1 MSLKSPLRVLAVAV
15 GLLTAS
21 AAGLLWWQ
29 ADRAQDQL
37 RAQILAQA
45 EQRSVQLADAMAG
58 QVAGFFAN
66 ADQSLQRLRSVWI
79 EDRARLDEI
88 VRAVLGSFP
97 EGSASLFSV
106 TGADGYLVYD
116 SRGGNDRM
124 YVGDRDHFKVMRSEE
139 DRLVI
144 GKPVL
149 SRISG
154 QWAFVVGRPIL
165 RDGRFEGTVQL
176 LVSSDYMAAKLAG
189 LELSTRDVVALA
201 YADDGTFMA
210 RSRDNRK
217 AMGTGVPKDRPFLRP
232 DAPDSGI
239 FRVAGLLDGTERT
252 YGWHLAR
259 EYGLV
264 VAIGL
269 DDEAVFAPLASGLSL
284 TRGTSAALAVLVM
297 VGGVV
302 VMLLLLRLAG
312 KQQQLAA
319 NEERFRTLAEL
330 SSDWYWEQDAEY
342 RFIQLDDPGIA
353 PRRRAQAFVGMRRWE
368 LEGVNLTPG
377 QWAEHRAVIERHE
390 VFHNFEYQRAGTD
403 GKLRWAS
410 ISGAPVFDGAG
421 RFAGY
426 RGVGRDITDWKQAQ
440 QQLADSEATLRLVV
454 DNAPMMIAFY
464 DAALNCRFSNRAY
477 AGFRGLSADAVIG
490 KPMQEIISGES
501 WREFRARLPL
511 LQSGETTRY
520 RTRRAA
526 ADGRQVF
533 LDVTLVPYVPAGGV
547 MQGAFVLLQDITEQ
561 AQAEEQL
568 RNSEA
573 RFRSLTDLS
582 SDWYWEQD
590 EQFRFRELGDAG
602 LRVDLHAR
610 NPVGKARWEL
620 DNTNLSPAQWAE
632 HRALLE
638 RHESFRDFEFMRVAA
653 DGTQRWVCISGGPI
667 FNERGDFTGYRGV
680 GKDITA
686 ARQADAARRTS
697 EERLRATLDNT
708 PGVAVQWFDREG
720 RVLYWNPASERL
732 YGIAAA
738 HAVGRTMLELLH
750 TPEQY
755 RGFVEMIAG
764 IEASGTPVGPEE
776 IEIRSI
782 NGVEATVLYTMFK
795 LPGAPEN
802 PVFVC
807 MDVDV
812 SERKRAEQALRGS
825 EARFRSVFE
834 QAAVGMTLRALDGH
848 WIAINEVFGKM
859 LGYTLDDLEAG
870 VRINHP
876 EDHDAAAERLRALS
890 QGELESYQHEKRYVA
905 KDGRVIWVDFWASVV
920 HDEERRPVMRLAV
933 AQDITARKCAEE
945 ELRVLNAELERRVT
959 ERTAELAAAN
969 RELETFAYSVSHDLK
984 APLRG
989 IDGYSRL
996 LLEDHAA
1003 ALGEEGQRFLHNV
1016 RQGARNMNELI
1027 EDLLAYSRIE
1037 RGGRAAELLELKP
1050 LVQALV
1056 AELAADPAAGHCRVD
1071 SSVPVLR
1078 ATADR
1083 EGLTLAVRNL
1093 LDNAVKFTVRTPQ
1106 ARIEAGGRDGDG
1118 SCILWVRDNGPGFD
1132 MKYHDRIFGIFER
1145 LHRTEDYPGTGVGL
1159 AIVQKA
1165 MARMGGRVWAESAPG
1180 QGATFY
1186 LEIPK

>member
-1 MSLKSPLRVLAVAV
+1 MSLQSPLRVLAIAV
-15 GLLTAS
+15 GLLTAF

-29 ADRAQDQL
+29 VDRAQHQL
-37 RAQILAQA
+37 RTQILAQA
-45 EQRSVQLADAMAG
+45 EQRSLQLADAMGG
-58 QVAGFFAN
+58 QVAGLFSN
-66 ADQSLQRLRSVWI
+66 ADQSLQHLRRVWV
-79 EDRARLDEI
+79 EDRGRFDAA
-88 VRAVLGSFP
+88 VRAALGSFP
-97 EGSASLFSV
+97 EGSVSHFSV
-106 TGADGYLVYD
+106 IGADGYLAYS
-116 SRGGNDRM
+116 SRGGDSRM
-124 YVGDRDHFKVMRSEE
+124 YAGDRDHFKALSAGG

-154 QWAFVVGRPIL
+154 EWAFVIGRPIL
-165 RDGRFEGTVQL
+165 VDGHFQGSVQL
-176 LVSSDYMAAKLAG
+176 LVSSDYLAARLAR
-189 LELSTRDVVALA
+189 LELSPRDVVALA

-217 AMGTGVPKDRPFLRP
+217 AMGSGVPKDRPFLKP

-252 YGWHLAR
+252 YGWRLVR
-259 EYGLV
+259 DYGLV

-269 DDEAVFAPLASGLSL
+269 DDEAVFAPLASGLSV
-284 TRGTSAALAVLVM
+284 TRGVSAGLAALLVLV
-297 VGGVV
+297 GVAV
-302 VMLLLLRLAG
+302 IVLLFRLAG
-312 KQQQLAA
+312 K
-319 NEERFRTLAEL
+319 
-330 SSDWYWEQDAEY
+330 
-342 RFIQLDDPGIA
+342 
-353 PRRRAQAFVGMRRWE
+353 
-368 LEGVNLTPG
+368 
-377 QWAEHRAVIERHE
+377 
-390 VFHNFEYQRAGTD
+390 
-403 GKLRWAS
+403 
-410 ISGAPVFDGAG
+410 
-421 RFAGY
+421 
-426 RGVGRDITDWKQAQ
+426 Q

-454 DNAPMMIAFY
+454 DNVPMRIAFY
-464 DAALNCRFSNRAY
+464 DADLNCRFSNRAY
-477 AGFRGLSADAVIG
+477 AEFRGLPPSAVIG
-490 KPMQEIISGES
+490 KPIEEIISGDS
-501 WREFRARLPL
+501 WREFRAHLPRLR
-511 LQSGETTRY
+511 SGETARY
-520 RTRRAA
+520 RACRTD
-526 ADGRQVF
+526 ADGRSVF
-533 LDVTLVPYVPAGGV
+533 LDVALVPYLPAGGS
-547 MQGAFVLLQDITEQ
+547 MQGIFVLLHDITEQ
-561 AQAEEQL
+561 AKAEEQL
-568 RNSEA
+568 RASEA
-573 RFRSLTDLS
+573 RFRSLTELS

-590 EQFRFRELGDAG
+590 EQLRFRDIGDAG
-602 LRVDLHAR
+602 LRIDLHAR

-620 DNTNLSPAQWAE
+620 EDTNLGPAQWAE
-632 HRALLE
+632 HRAMLE

-653 DGTQRWVCISGGPI
+653 DGTQRWVCVSGEPM
-667 FNERGDFTGYRGV
+667 FNERGEFTGYRGV

-686 ARQADAARRTS
+686 ARLADEARRTS

-738 HAVGRTMLELLH
+738 QAVGRTMLELLH

-764 IEASGTPVGPEE
+764 IEASGAPVGPEE

-834 QAAVGMTLRALDGH
+834 QAAVGMTLRALDDR
-848 WIAINEVFGKM
+848 WIAINEVFARM
-859 LGYTLDDLEAG
+859 LGYSMEELHAG
-870 VRINHP
+870 ARINHP
-876 EDHDAAAERLRALS
+876 EDHEAAVMRRLAMSR
-890 QGELESYQHEKRYVA
+890 GEVESYQHEKRYVA

-920 HDEERRPVMRLAV
+920 RDEERRPVMRLAV
-933 AQDITARKCAEE
+933 VQDITARKRAEE
-945 ELRVLNAELERRVT
+945 ELRVLNAELEQRVAA
-959 ERTAELAAAN
+959 RTAELAAAN

-1003 ALGEEGQRFLHNV
+1003 ALDEEGRRFLHNV

-1037 RGGRAAELLELKP
+1037 RGGREAEPVELKP
-1050 LVQALV
+1050 LVLALV
-1056 AELAADPAAGHCRVD
+1056 AELTADPAAGHCRVD
-1071 SSVPVLR
+1071 NSVPELR

-1083 EGLTLAVRNL
+1083 EGLTLAIRNL
-1093 LDNAVKFTVRTPQ
+1093 LDNAVKFTIRTPQ
-1106 ARIEAGGRDGDG
+1106 ARIEVGARDGERA
-1118 SCILWVRDNGPGFD
+1118 CILWVRDNGPGFD
-1132 MKYHDRIFGIFER
+1132 MKYHDRIFGVFER

-1165 MARMGGRVWAESAPG
+1165 MVRIGGRVWAESVPG

>member
-1 MSLKSPLRVLAVAV
+1 MRLKSPLRVLAIAV
-15 GLLTAS
+15 GLLTAF

-29 ADRAQDQL
+29 ADRAQHQL
-37 RAQILAQA
+37 RTQILAQA
-45 EQRSVQLADAMAG
+45 EQRSLQLADAMGG
-58 QVAGFFAN
+58 QVAGFFSN
-66 ADQSLQRLRSVWI
+66 ADQSLQRLRRVWI
-79 EDRARLDEI
+79 EDRGRFDA
-88 VRAVLGSFP
+88 AVHAALGSFP
-97 EGSASLFSV
+97 EGAVSHLSV
-106 TGADGYLVYD
+106 IGADGYLVYS
-116 SRGGNDRM
+116 SRGGEGRM
-124 YVGDRDHFKVMRSEE
+124 YAGDRDHFKALSAGG
-139 DRLVI
+139 DRLVV

-154 QWAFVVGRPIL
+154 EWAFVIGRPIL
-165 RDGRFEGTVQL
+165 VDGQFQGAVQL
-176 LVSSDYMAAKLAG
+176 LVSSDYLAAQLAR
-189 LELSTRDVVALA
+189 LELSPRDVVALA

-217 AMGTGVPKDRPFLRP
+217 AMGTGVPKDRPFLKP

-252 YGWHLAR
+252 YGWRLVR
-259 EYGLV
+259 DYGLI

-269 DDEAVFAPLASGLSL
+269 EDETVFAPLASGLSVA
-284 TRGTSAALAVLVM
+284 RGVSAGLAAMLVLV
-297 VGGVV
+297 GVV
-302 VMLLLLRLAG
+302 VIFLLFRLAG
-312 KQQQLAA
+312 KQ
-319 NEERFRTLAEL
+319 E
-330 SSDWYWEQDAEY
+330 
-342 RFIQLDDPGIA
+342 
-353 PRRRAQAFVGMRRWE
+353 
-368 LEGVNLTPG
+368 
-377 QWAEHRAVIERHE
+377 
-390 VFHNFEYQRAGTD
+390 
-403 GKLRWAS
+403 
-410 ISGAPVFDGAG
+410 
-421 RFAGY
+421 
-426 RGVGRDITDWKQAQ
+426 
-440 QQLADSEATLRLVV
+440 QLADSEATLRLVV
-454 DNAPMMIAFY
+454 DNAPMKIAFY
-464 DAALNCRFSNRAY
+464 DADLNCRFSNRAY
-477 AGFRGLSADAVIG
+477 AEFRGLSPSAVIG
-490 KPMQEIISGES
+490 KPIEEIISGDS
-501 WREFRARLPL
+501 WREFRTHLPRLR
-511 LQSGETTRY
+511 SGEAARY
-520 RTRRAA
+520 RTCRAD
-526 ADGRQVF
+526 ADGKTVV
-533 LDVTLVPYVPAGGV
+533 LDVALVPYVPVGGR
-547 MQGAFVLLQDITEQ
+547 MQGVFVLLHDITEQ

-568 RNSEA
+568 RASEA
-573 RFRSLTDLS
+573 RFRSLTELS

-590 EQFRFRELGDAG
+590 EQLRFKDVGDAG

-620 DNTNLSPAQWAE
+620 ENTNLSPEQWAE
-632 HRALLE
+632 HRAMLE

-653 DGTQRWVCISGGPI
+653 DGTQRWVCVSGEPM
-667 FNERGDFTGYRGV
+667 FNPRGEFTGYRGV

-686 ARQADAARRTS
+686 ARLADEARRTS

-738 HAVGRTMLELLH
+738 QAVGKTMLELLH

-795 LPGAPEN
+795 LPGEPEN

-834 QAAVGMTLRALDGH
+834 QAAVGMTLRALDGR
-848 WIAINEVFGKM
+848 WIAINDVFEKL
-859 LGYTLDDLEAG
+859 LGYSMEELHAG
-870 VRINHP
+870 ARINHP
-876 EDHDAAAERLRALS
+876 EDHAAAAARLQAMSR
-890 QGELESYQHEKRYVA
+890 GEAESYQHEKRYVA

-920 HDEERRPVMRLAV
+920 RDEERRPVMRLAV
-933 AQDITARKCAEE
+933 AQDITARKRAEE
-945 ELRVLNAELERRVT
+945 ELRVLNAELEQRVAA
-959 ERTAELAAAN
+959 RTAELAAAN

-996 LLEDHAA
+996 LLENHAA
-1003 ALGEEGQRFLHNV
+1003 ALDEEGKRFLHNV

-1027 EDLLAYSRIE
+1027 EDLLTYSRIE
-1037 RGGRAAELLELKP
+1037 RGGRTAEPLALKP
-1050 LVQALV
+1050 LVRTLV
-1056 AELAADPAAGHCRVD
+1056 VELTADPAAGHCRVEN
-1071 SSVPVLR
+1071 SVPDLQ
-1078 ATADR
+1078 AMADR

-1093 LDNAVKFTVRTPQ
+1093 LDNAVKFTIRTPQ
-1106 ARIEAGGRDGDG
+1106 ARIEIGARDGES
-1118 SCILWVRDNGPGFD
+1118 SCILWVRDNGSGFD
-1132 MKYHDRIFGIFER
+1132 MKYHDRIFGVFER

-1165 MARMGGRVWAESAPG
+1165 MVRMGGRVWAESAPG